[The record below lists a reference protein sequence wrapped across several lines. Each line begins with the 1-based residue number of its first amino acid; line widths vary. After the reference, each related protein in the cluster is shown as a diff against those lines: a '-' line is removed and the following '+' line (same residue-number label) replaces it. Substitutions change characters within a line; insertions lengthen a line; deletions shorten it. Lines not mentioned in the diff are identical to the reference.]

1 MSDHPTSAPALEI
14 ERATKSFVV
23 SRHQFSTLK
32 ERALHPLKAREVQR
46 RTVLRDISVN
56 VARGE
61 FFGIVGRNGSGK
73 STLLKCIAGI
83 YQLDSGRIRVY
94 GRLAPFIELGVGFN
108 YELTARDN
116 ILTNAVM
123 LGLSR
128 REARRRFDAI
138 IDFAEL
144 HDFVDMKLKNYSSG
158 MAVRLAFSVAI
169 QVDADILLVD
179 EVLAVGDAAFQQK
192 CFAEFRRMRRENR
205 TVLFVTHDMASLT
218 RFCERA
224 MLIEGGRC
232 IELGPA
238 EDVARRYNEVNF
250 GRLEGAEIGPPGRHL
265 RAVWFENGNGRRTT
279 HADQGG
285 QVALCCEIDP
295 PAVEPESGTLALKAT
310 LRNDVR
316 HTIVVLD
323 TRAPHCS
330 GAERLGALA
339 EAGEPFVAKLS
350 FPCQLAPSAYSATVE
365 LVRGDQLVDRLEDA
379 AALTVHSRFFSGGVW
394 DAPFALQV
402 AGARVPA
409 GGAASR

>member
-32 ERALHPLKAREVQR
+32 ERALHPLQAREVQR
-46 RTVLRDISVN
+46 RTVLRDISVQ

-83 YQLDSGRIRVY
+83 YQLDRGRIRVY

-144 HDFVDMKLKNYSSG
+144 RDFVDLKLKNYSSG

-192 CFAEFRRMRRENR
+192 CFAEFRRMRREGR

-238 EDVARRYNEVNF
+238 EVVARRYNEVNF
-250 GRLEGAEIGPPGRHL
+250 GRLEDSQLATPGQHL
-265 RAVWFENGNGRRTT
+265 KAVWFEDEDGRRTT
-279 HADQGG
+279 HTEQGG
-285 QVALCCEIDP
+285 QIAVCCEISP
-295 PAVEPESGTLALKAT
+295 PPHDESGGPLALKVT

-323 TRAPHCS
+323 THWERRSAYRAMI
-330 GAERLGALA
+330 GGKAM
-339 EAGEPFVAKLS
+339 EAIEVS
-350 FPCQLAPSAYSATVE
+350 IIQNPSAS
-365 LVRGDQLVDRLEDA
+365 
-379 AALTVHSRFFSGGVW
+379 S
-394 DAPFALQV
+394 
-402 AGARVPA
+402 ARVVPA
-409 GGAASR
+409 VMKVIRQIEKDHPGIKFTVAYDNAHFEGILFHNMLEELLVAIVLTGN

>member
-46 RTVLRDISVN
+46 RTVLRDISVK

-83 YQLDSGRIRVY
+83 YQLDRGRIRVY

-144 HDFVDMKLKNYSSG
+144 RDFVDLKLKNYSSG

-192 CFAEFRRMRRENR
+192 CFAEFRRMRREGR

-238 EDVARRYNEVNF
+238 EVVARRYNEVNF
-250 GRLEGAEIGPPGRHL
+250 GRLEDSQLATPGRHL
-265 RAVWFENGNGRRTT
+265 KALWFEDEDGRRTT
-279 HADQGG
+279 HTEQGG
-285 QVALCCEIDP
+285 QIAVCCEISP
-295 PAVEPESGTLALKAT
+295 PPHDESGGPLALKVT

-323 TRAPHCS
+323 TRAPNCKGGES
-330 GAERLGALA
+330 LERLVAG
-339 EAGEPFVAKLS
+339 GEPFVARLL
-350 FPCQLAPSAYSATVE
+350 FPCQLAPSAYSATVD
-365 LVRGDQLVDRLEDA
+365 LLQGDRPVDRLEDA
-379 AALTVHSRFFSGGVW
+379 AAVTVHSRFFSGGVW
-394 DAPFALQV
+394 DAPFEV
-402 AGARVPA
+402 AVSGTRVPA
-409 GGAASR
+409 